1 MPGHHSARASTVTST
16 EPTPSTPARTS
27 RTRSMIRP
35 IWVHSGLVTINS
47 TWAVPPSRRRSL
59 TRPISS
65 KSTGTPV
72 AMLHGSTTSRSAS
85 RSGTRGLPVVSA
97 ICFSVG
103 IVVQQE
109 LADEVVELAGLLDVE
124 QVPRLS
130 QDDDPGIRDAAQ
142 RLVVAGETQ
151 LVLGAGYDERGVAD
165 PFVVDC
171 VRLPEFPARRHGGWL
186 QPGRRYRLPGAGGE
200 ARLDPALD
208 VGIVLGPRRIVE
220 VGSQYRPHGLGR
232 PVVAEQPP
240 PFFVV
245 RNESAAAGDDQ
256 PADREPAV
264 RPRGLPEQHGRPHR
278 GTGEVGLLDRHRPEE
293 RAHVPDHPV

>member
-72 AMLHGSTTSRSAS
+72 AMLHGSTT
-85 RSGTRGLPVVSA
+85 
-97 ICFSVG
+97 
-103 IVVQQE
+103 
-109 LADEVVELAGLLDVE
+109 
-124 QVPRLS
+124 RLS

-208 VGIVLGPRRIVE
+208 VGIVLGPRRVVE
-220 VGSQYRPHGLGR
+220 VGS
-232 PVVAEQPP
+232 
-240 PFFVV
+240 
-245 RNESAAAGDDQ
+245 
-256 PADREPAV
+256 
-264 RPRGLPEQHGRPHR
+264 
-278 GTGEVGLLDRHRPEE
+278 
-293 RAHVPDHPV
+293 

>member
-72 AMLHGSTTSRSAS
+72 AMLHGSTTRRSAS
-85 RSGTRGLPVVSA
+85 RSGPRGLPAMSA
-97 ICFSVG
+97 MSVA
-103 IVVQQE
+103 VQQE
-109 LADEVVELAGLLDVE
+109 LADEVVEFAGLLDVE
-124 QVPRLS
+124 QVPRLG

-151 LVLGAGYDERGVAD
+151 LVLGACHDERGEAD
-165 PFVVDC
+165 PFVVDR
-171 VRLPEFPARRHGGWL
+171 VRLPEFPARRRGGRL
-186 QPGRRYRLPGAGGE
+186 EPGRRYRLPGAGGE

-208 VGIVLGPRRIVE
+208 VGIVLRPRRDVE
-220 VGSQYRPHGLGR
+220 VGSQYGPHGLGR
-232 PVVAEQPP
+232 AVVAEQPP

-245 RNESAAAGDDQ
+245 RDEAATAADDQ

-264 RPRGLPEQHGRPHR
+264 RPRGFPQQHGRPH
-278 GTGEVGLLDRHRPEE
+278 
-293 RAHVPDHPV
+293 